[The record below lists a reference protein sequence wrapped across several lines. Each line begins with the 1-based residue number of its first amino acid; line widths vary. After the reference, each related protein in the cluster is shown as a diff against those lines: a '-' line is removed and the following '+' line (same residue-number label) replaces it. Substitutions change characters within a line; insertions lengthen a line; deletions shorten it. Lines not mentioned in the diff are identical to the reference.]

1 MPNNSN
7 ILVGSPN
14 QTAVTGAIKRSAL
27 GTTGPTDAST
37 ALDTWTA
44 GGYVDEDG
52 VSLSPELSTSDIR
65 DWSKA
70 LQRKLVDSFDGT
82 ITFTYLEFGDIE
94 SLKQQFGD
102 KYVEVGENNKIKISI
117 GGHLGEIQSWV
128 IDIKDGDVAVRIYVP
143 KGQVTEMGELSFVAG
158 EAIKSQT
165 TLSCYDDG
173 TGNSVYIFIDGLTVA
188 LPSEGDQQ

>member
-14 QTAVTGAIKRSAL
+14 QTAVTGAIKRAAL

-37 ALDTWTA
+37 ALNTWTA

-188 LPSEGDQQ
+188 LPSEDQQ